1 MGESWLFFS
10 VFFTI
15 IIKERKNK
23 GLRVRIAENIR
34 PPFAVRLWNQLQNCL
49 YHPEMELIYDY
60 VTSRNPRHRFD
71 HLPSPEEVAANFP
84 NPCGWSTGM
93 EDCMLN
99 AGSALDILRLRR
111 EDEGGTRE
119 ETAFACHLLNGIHR
133 CATVHGR
140 SGFIARGIT
149 PRDGKSCYGNSSRD
163 QFTLAVYGVWRF
175 LRAFSDAPEPARRN
189 ARELL
194 RAVARYCEAAVTPE
208 RGYDLGR
215 LDGGRAVVSKMW
227 QCDAHEVLR
236 LPMIYAAAFEATGE
250 RHWLNAAKHYAA
262 PGVEETLKVTSR
274 ECGWDIPIAQV
285 QLSLRF
291 FRESNLFPE
300 LRRSVSSAMERVTC
314 FARPLLRRQLAA
326 ALSFS
331 GDWGT
336 LYENWR
342 LLPMRIT
349 PQTLS
354 ADGHSAIFDGRTYL
368 NPCFGA
374 AYAEP
379 NSYLRSIGNCLTA
392 VLMDDNATLSSAEL
406 VPLRQILERVDFSR
420 CSGSGVIQLLHGCQL
435 ALHRGF
441 HCLSSDCTTTKE
453 VLHEEDIY
461 AH

>member
-1 MGESWLFFS
+1 MK
-10 VFFTI
+10 
-15 IIKERKNK
+15 IKETTR
-23 GLRVRIAENIR
+23 R
-34 PPFAVRLWNQLQNCL
+34 PHLEFLWNQILERL
-49 YHPEMELIYDY
+49 YHPGTELIYDY
-60 VTSRNPRHRFD
+60 VTSRDPLRRFD
-71 HLPSPEEVAANFP
+71 HLPAPEEVAANFP

-99 AGSALDILRLRR
+99 AGSMLEILRLRR
-111 EDEGGTRE
+111 EDDGGSPADTE
-119 ETAFACHLLNGIHR
+119 FACRLLNGIHR

-140 SGFIARGIT
+140 PGFVARGIS

-175 LRAFSDAPEPARRN
+175 LRAFPDAPAAELRK

-194 RAVARYCEAAVTPE
+194 RSIALYCESAVTPE
-208 RGYDLGR
+208 RDYDLGR

-250 RHWLNAAKHYAA
+250 KHWLEEAGRYVG
-262 PGVEETLKVTSR
+262 PGLAITRKVTSK
-274 ECGWDIPIAQV
+274 ECGWDIPIAQL

-291 FRESNLFPE
+291 FLESALFPE
-300 LRRSVSSAMERVTC
+300 LKSGFAAAMERVSGLT
-314 FARPLLRRQLAA
+314 RPIFRRQLAA

-331 GDWGT
+331 GDWGA

-354 ADGHSAIFDGRTYL
+354 PDGRSAVFDGKTYL
-368 NPCFGA
+368 NPCFGS

-379 NSYLRSIGNCLTA
+379 NSYLRSIGNCLSA
-392 VLMDDNATLSSAEL
+392 LLLDDNTVLPDAEL
-406 VPLRQILERVDFSR
+406 DSLRQVLLRVDFAR
-420 CSGSGVIQLLHGCQL
+420 CSGSGQIQLLHGCRL
-435 ALHRGF
+435 ALHRGYDRF
-441 HCLSSDCTTTKE
+441 LPENKTTTKE
-453 VLHEEDIY
+453 VLHAEEIY
-461 AH
+461 SY

>member
-1 MGESWLFFS
+1 M
-10 VFFTI
+10 
-15 IIKERKNK
+15 
-23 GLRVRIAENIR
+23 
-34 PPFAVRLWNQLQNCL
+34 
-49 YHPEMELIYDY
+49 
-60 VTSRNPRHRFD
+60 
-71 HLPSPEEVAANFP
+71 
-84 NPCGWSTGM
+84 
-93 EDCMLN
+93 
-99 AGSALDILRLRR
+99 
-111 EDEGGTRE
+111 
-119 ETAFACHLLNGIHR
+119 
-133 CATVHGR
+133 
-140 SGFIARGIT
+140 
-149 PRDGKSCYGNSSRD
+149 
-163 QFTLAVYGVWRF
+163 
-175 LRAFSDAPEPARRN
+175 
-189 ARELL
+189 
-194 RAVARYCEAAVTPE
+194 
-208 RGYDLGR
+208 
-215 LDGGRAVVSKMW
+215 SKMW

-291 FRESNLFPE
+291 FRESDLFPK
-300 LRRSVSSAMERVTC
+300 LRRSVSSAMERVTG

-342 LLPMRIT
+342 LLPMRLT